1 MQNIMLAQQKF
12 KFERRKQPETRESQ
26 ESQGTGRVD
35 IVTRSHQCK
44 QKLKTGW
51 RKQERMRWLCGGV
64 FD

>member
-1 MQNIMLAQQKF
+1 MQNIMLAQQKI

-51 RKQERMRWLCGGV
+51 RNEVALWWSV
-64 FD
+64 